1 MESDFSLIFV
11 AVWSCPPAPPL
22 PSASPF
28 ALPHKAGSFGEAR
41 LWVVAFRARR
51 SRYRIRYCAL
61 RRQRRDQR
69 DHSTEALMAWAHWG
83 GASQGAAQVEHRVL
97 SLRTGERNSI
107 LAVVNEHPKIKRRAL
122 RRCGGGSR
130 TPRPSPQE

>member
-1 MESDFSLIFV
+1 MTSGSRES
-11 AVWSCPPAPPL
+11 ARE
-22 PSASPF
+22 ASEQ
-28 ALPHKAGSFGEAR
+28 LGI
-41 LWVVAFRARR
+41 AFW
-51 SRYRIRYCAL
+51 
-61 RRQRRDQR
+61 D
-69 DHSTEALMAWAHWG
+69 

>member
-1 MESDFSLIFV
+1 MESDFSRIFV

-69 DHSTEALMAWAHWG
+69 DHSTEALMPWP
-83 GASQGAAQVEHRVL
+83 QVA
-97 SLRTGERNSI
+97 ER
-107 LAVVNEHPKIKRRAL
+107 ARARRASSS
-122 RRCGGGSR
+122 GSR
-130 TPRPSPQE
+130 TGTEPRRGRLRLSIGSYLCEQGNGIAFWLL

>member
-1 MESDFSLIFV
+1 MESDFSRIFV
-11 AVWSCPPAPPL
+11 AVWSCPPPPPL

-69 DHSTEALMAWAHWG
+69 DHSTEVLMPGPQVAERAGARG
-83 GASQGAAQVEHRVL
+83 GSAS
-97 SLRTGERNSI
+97 
-107 LAVVNEHPKIKRRAL
+107 
-122 RRCGGGSR
+122 GSR
-130 TPRPSPQE
+130 TGTEARRGRLRLSIGSYLCEQGNGIAFWLL